1 MRMQSDKLVLLE
13 ERIKL
18 AVEATGI
25 GTWDFDPVQQITRYD
40 DQCKKLFGFSTD
52 QKFNYSDFLSCISP
66 KDRILRD
73 DILLHALQ
81 GDHDGRYETRY
92 RIKTKD
98 EGTIRWIKS
107 KGKVFFNAKGKPV
120 RLIGTMLDITEEKIN
135 EELLKE
141 SEERFRLASESSTA
155 MIWMS
160 GKDKLCYYFN
170 NSWLKFTGKT
180 LDQEIGNGWAAGI
193 FPEDYKKSLEVYANT
208 FDRREEFYM
217 EFRLRFHNGTY
228 RWISNAGVPR
238 FSPAGL
244 FEGYI
249 GTCMDIH
256 DQKMTREQLE
266 QLVLERTNS
275 LLDANNQLEAS
286 NQNLS
291 EFAYVASHDL
301 QEPLRKINTFSQ
313 QLKERDYGE
322 QTEDVKKYLNKI
334 TNASKRMSRLIEDL
348 LNYARLQ
355 NTEDAKVPT
364 DLNKIVETVVSDFD
378 LEISQSDATIEIGHL
393 PTIQAIPM
401 RMSQLFNNLLSN
413 SLKFVQPG
421 KKPVISVRSDSLGD
435 EEKSKMDSLNQQL
448 DYHQIIF
455 SDCGIGFNPEFS
467 ERIFNLFQ
475 RLNGRSEYEGTGI
488 GLTICRKIVLNH
500 HGTILANSRENEGS
514 EFKIILP
521 KSR

>member
-1 MRMQSDKLVLLE
+1 MQSDKLILLE

-25 GTWDFDPVQQITRYD
+25 GTWDFDPVQNITRYD
-40 DQCKKLFGFSTD
+40 DQCKKLFGFSVD
-52 QKFNYSDFLSCISP
+52 QEFTYSDFIACINP

-73 DILLHALQ
+73 DMLLQALQ
-81 GDHDGRYETRY
+81 GENNGRYETRY

-98 EGTIRWIKS
+98 EGKIRWIKS
-107 KGKVFFNAKGKPV
+107 KGKVFFNAKGKAI
-120 RLIGTMLDITEEKIN
+120 RLIGAMLDITEEKIN

-160 GKDKLCYYFN
+160 GKDKMRHYFN

-180 LDQEIGNGWAAGI
+180 LEQEIGTGWADGI
-193 FPEDYKKSLEVYANT
+193 FPEDYEKGLQIYLNK
-208 FDRREEFYM
+208 FDRREEYYI
-217 EFRLRFHNGTY
+217 EYRLRSNNGTY
-228 RWISNAGVPR
+228 RWISDAGIPR

-249 GTCMDIH
+249 GTCIDIH

-266 QLVLERTNS
+266 QLVLERTTS
-275 LLDANNQLEAS
+275 LIDANKQLEAS

-301 QEPLRKINTFSQ
+301 QEPLRKIDTFSQ
-313 QLKERDYGE
+313 QLKERNYGE
-322 QTEDVKKYLNKI
+322 QTEEVKRYLNKI
-334 TNASKRMSRLIEDL
+334 TDASKRMSRLIEDL

-355 NTEDAKVPT
+355 NMEDAKVPT

-378 LEISQSDATIEIGHL
+378 LEISQSDATIEVGDL

-413 SLKFVQPG
+413 SLKFVQAG
-421 KKPVISVRSDSLGD
+421 KKPMISIHSGSLAE
-435 EEKSKMDSLNQQL
+435 EEKSKMESLNQQL
-448 DYHQIIF
+448 DYYQIIF
-455 SDCGIGFNPEFS
+455 SDRGIGFNPEFS
-467 ERIFNLFQ
+467 ERIFNIFQ

-500 HGTILANSRENEGS
+500 HGAILANSKENEGS